1 MHPNL
6 GYQNEAAQM
15 TKEVDNHAGIQQS
28 ILHVPFMFFPVEF
41 SGLCFWPTPI
51 IAVPSQSLGNLF
63 G

>member
-1 MHPNL
+1 MHPHL

-41 SGLCFWPTPI
+41 SGLCF
-51 IAVPSQSLGNLF
+51 
-63 G
+63 